1 MNYITEIIISGTLI
15 LYILIELIR
24 INFLKKDNN
33 DLVAGLAS
41 VLLLLFG
48 MYLSLKYGIILDYSL
63 GVEILE
69 SKAETMSLLAVSSLA
84 ISLFFI
90 LLSIIKFSIWK
101 YRERFKAE
109 E

>member
-15 LYILIELIR
+15 LYILIEIIR

-41 VLLLLFG
+41 VLLLLIG

-63 GVEILE
+63 GIEILE
-69 SKAETMSLLAVSSLA
+69 SKAEMMSLLAVSSLS

-101 YRERFKAE
+101 YREMFKSE